1 MNSGQA
7 FSSPSPGGKGKEFL
21 GIHFVRCGTYGRI
34 YKNHE
39 GTAYTGHCPRCM
51 HPIRVRIGPSGTGNR
66 FFKCFC
72 P

>member
-1 MNSGQA
+1 MNSGQT
-7 FSSPSPGGKGKEFL
+7 FSSSSSGGRGKEFL

>member
-1 MNSGQA
+1 MNGDRPIQKGT
-7 FSSPSPGGKGKEFL
+7 SPGGRPFL
-21 GIHFVRCGTYGRI
+21 GIHYVKCGTYGRV
-34 YKNHE
+34 YKNKE

-51 HPIRVRIGPSGTGNR
+51 HQLRVRIGPEGSGTR